1 VNARMWIPGLLSV
14 LVPAL
19 AVASEAGGHGSGSPS
34 QGQWVLLAFT
44 VVNFLIFVG
53 LLRYFTRAPLRDF
66 LASRRKE
73 LVEAMAEASKAKAE
87 AERVKTEYEAKA
99 AGLEKTRADLIAEI
113 RGIAENEREKAVR
126 AANEASERLKQDAER
141 TANSDLERA
150 RLELRAE
157 AARLAG
163 EIATKEI
170 ESKMDPATR
179 SRLLKEFLERV
190 DR

>member
-1 VNARMWIPGLLSV
+1 MNARTWIFGLFCSLLPGLV
-14 LVPAL
+14 F
-19 AVASEAGGHGSGSPS
+19 ASDGGGHSSGGPT

-53 LLRYFTRAPLRDF
+53 MFRYFTKAPLRDF

-87 AERVKTEYEAKA
+87 ADRVKKEYEVKA
-99 AGLEKTRADLIAEI
+99 AGLEKARAALISEI
-113 RGIAENEREKAVR
+113 RGIAENDREHAIQS
-126 AANEASERLKQDAER
+126 ATEASARLRQDVER

-157 AARLAG
+157 AARLAS

-179 SRLLKEFLERV
+179 GRLLNEFLERV